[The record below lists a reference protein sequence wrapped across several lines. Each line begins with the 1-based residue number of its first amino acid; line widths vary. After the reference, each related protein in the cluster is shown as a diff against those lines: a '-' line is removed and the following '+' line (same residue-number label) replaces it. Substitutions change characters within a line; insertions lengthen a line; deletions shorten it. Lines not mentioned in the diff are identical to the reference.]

1 MKNAIRFPWEF
12 DGETVVFETPE
23 QTRIEYR
30 IAPLGTRLVAAL
42 LDRLLIS
49 SVVFILW
56 ALLLL
61 CLLVLAPAIEHGAGY
76 LAALL
81 VVAWFLFAIF
91 YFVWG
96 EVRGE
101 GQTWGKRRL
110 HIRTLMFTGQGVT
123 LGASLVRNLARLVD
137 DFPLLWILPAFTRG
151 KRRMGDLLAG
161 TLVVMAEKADAP
173 RARRQYLTGLARS
186 YADLSDRQ
194 FYFSS
199 ELAAKLY
206 PDDLNLLEHLEE
218 RLRHSMPRQ
227 RDRTLAEVARKYIGR
242 LGLQADEERIERDPR
257 RFLQEM
263 ALFLK
268 DRFEGEAY

>member
-61 CLLVLAPAIEHGAGY
+61 CLLVLAPAIGTARAIWRPSWWSPGFSSPFFILFGRKCAARGKPGAS
-76 LAALL
+76 A
-81 VVAWFLFAIF
+81 
-91 YFVWG
+91 
-96 EVRGE
+96 
-101 GQTWGKRRL
+101 RL

-123 LGASLVRNLARLVD
+123 LGASLVRNLARV
-137 DFPLLWILPAFTRG
+137 G
-151 KRRMGDLLAG
+151 RRFSRSCGYFRPSRVASAGWGDLLAG
-161 TLVVMAEKADAP
+161 TLVVMAETADAP
-173 RARRQYLTGLARS
+173 RARRQYLTGLARKLRGLVRS
-186 YADLSDRQ
+186 AVLLFFR
-194 FYFSS
+194 
-199 ELAAKLY
+199 AGAKLY

-218 RLRHSMPRQ
+218 RFAAFH
-227 RDRTLAEVARKYIGR
+227 AAAARSDAGGSGSKVHRKARPSGGR
-242 LGLQADEERIERDPR
+242 GAN
-257 RFLQEM
+257 
-263 ALFLK
+263 
-268 DRFEGEAY
+268 